1 MPSTGSTAQ
10 ISKTKIEPLESE
22 VKHNT
27 PYDGADRGSAGSDR
41 TIDQSRIK
49 PLGEKGQQ
57 QHTAPHADSQGVVGT
72 DENIGKTKIQ
82 PLESGVNESQPP
94 RTGLDDEAVDAAR
107 INPLGE
113 VRE

>member
-41 TIDQSRIK
+41 TIDQSRIN
-49 PLGEKGQQ
+49 PLGEKGQH
-57 QHTAPHADSQGVVGT
+57 QHTAPHADSQGVIGT
-72 DENIGKTKIQ
+72 TENLGKTKIQ
-82 PLESGVNESQPP
+82 PLEGAVNEAQPP

-107 INPLGE
+107 INPLGG